1 MPSELTNWP
10 IQLTLVPPMAPYLRG
25 ADILLVA
32 DCVPFAY
39 ADFHRHF
46 LKDKPVIIGCPKLDQ
61 MDSYAK
67 KLAEIIRVA
76 RPKSLKV
83 LHMEVPCC
91 SGFTRLAQ
99 YALSV
104 AESTVPL
111 TDVTI
116 GIRGEV
122 LETTEMALQA

>member
-1 MPSELTNWP
+1 
-10 IQLTLVPPMAPYLRG
+10 MAPYLQG

-32 DCVPFAY
+32 DCVPFAF

-46 LKDKPVIIGCPKLDQ
+46 LKDKAVIIGCPKLDQ

-67 KLAEIIRVA
+67 KLTDIVRVA
-76 RPKSLKV
+76 RPKSLTV
-83 LHMEVPCC
+83 IHMEVPCC

-99 YALSV
+99 YALAA
-104 AESTVPL
+104 AESSVPL

-116 GIRGEV
+116 GIRGEIMDTV
-122 LETTEMALQA
+122 ELSAGHMAHR